1 MPIKASI
8 IGATGYAGVEL
19 VRLLLRHQNVK
30 LSHLGSKSY
39 AGDKLSKIYPM
50 FMDICDITLEEPD
63 LEGFSK
69 DSDVIFVALPNGIL
83 NKEINQE
90 ILNRSVII
98 DLGAD
103 FRLVNPEK
111 YEEWYKLK
119 HYNKELLKTAVYGLV
134 ELKRNKIKNKRL
146 IANPGCYTTTS
157 ILSLAPLMKKDYID
171 LSSIIIDA
179 ASGVT
184 GAGRGLKVDN
194 LYCEVDE
201 NYKAY
206 GITNHRHTPEI
217 EQELSELAGQEVT
230 INFTP
235 HLVPMERGILI
246 TAYINLN
253 KDIKIEQII
262 KDYKNFYN
270 NEKFI
275 RILDGIDAQT
285 KFVKGSNYLDI
296 SLKIDPRTNRLIVLG
311 ASDNLMKGAAGQ
323 AVQNMNVVFGFNESE
338 GLNMVPDSLI

>member
-1 MPIKASI
+1 MNIYSVGGIMPIKASI

-235 HLVPMERGILI
+235 HLVPME
-246 TAYINLN
+246 
-253 KDIKIEQII
+253 I